1 MNKIIF
7 SLFAIIIFCFFNC
20 ARQVVKK
27 TVSKE
32 DLLVNVASWQVK
44 VVQKS
49 GTGEMTVSE
58 PDARFS
64 SYFSFKY
71 NVNEKI
77 LTGELL
83 GSFGMLIGSF
93 SFSEDS
99 ISIRDKDGKQVKKEV
114 LSLFEENPD
123 ASLNRFLMWDIPVL
137 SNCEMIPLENGWLLS
152 GDGIEIF
159 FSRDLRPTQV
169 VLHREN
175 KIIVNYSDFRLRE
188 GILCPFKIEAKAIE
202 AKVKEKSLEI
212 EFRKIDLE

>member
-7 SLFAIIIFCFFNC
+7 SLFAIIILCFFNC
-20 ARQVVKK
+20 ARQTVKK
-27 TVSKE
+27 TVTKE
-32 DLLVNVASWQVK
+32 DLLANVASWQSK
-44 VVQKS
+44 VNHKS

-58 PDARFS
+58 PDKRFS
-64 SYFSFKY
+64 SYFSFDY
-71 NVNEKI
+71 NVNETVLRGK
-77 LTGELL
+77 LL

-93 SFSEDS
+93 YFSDDS

-137 SNCEMIPLENGWLLS
+137 SSSEMIPVDGGWLLS
-152 GDGIEIF
+152 GNGIEVF
-159 FSRDLRPTQV
+159 FSRDVRPTRV

-175 KIIVNYSDFRLRE
+175 KIVIDYSDFRVQQ
-188 GILCPFKIEAKAIE
+188 GVDCPFKIKAKTA
-202 AKVKEKSLEI
+202 EKSLEV